1 MKCFCKSDILKIT
14 FENLQFVRKS
24 NALCYKV
31 LLIFNVD
38 LEIIKHKV
46 NFYRTAFVWRNERVQ
61 RGTSVQWI
69 QMFICI
75 RYDSYWLDWLF
86 AEISQQHDGYIVDI
100 SVWHP
105 QCSSVVS
112 YQWAVH
118 VFNPAWNVVASRRS
132 LLRSLRKI
140 CNLFRKVIA
149 SYRIREI
156 AL

>member
-61 RGTSVQWI
+61 RGTSVQ
-69 QMFICI
+69 
-75 RYDSYWLDWLF
+75 
-86 AEISQQHDGYIVDI
+86 
-100 SVWHP
+100 
-105 QCSSVVS
+105 
-112 YQWAVH
+112 
-118 VFNPAWNVVASRRS
+118 
-132 LLRSLRKI
+132 
-140 CNLFRKVIA
+140 
-149 SYRIREI
+149 
-156 AL
+156 